1 MTGFYRPRSSNR
13 YLRMW
18 RGYQRGGGLVY
29 CPDKGDYVLFS
40 DCQKCPKFGVWEKGD
55 LQRCKHEYEELK
67 SKGFYAKDQDEWLE
81 YLRDLDPKTYQRLI
95 EEERERERVL
105 AETETENVTEKQEEN
120 GEEGETESTKEQEK
134 PPDEDNED
142 EEHEE
147 DDNDEDEEE
156 EDDDDESDDWW

>member
-29 CPDKGDYVLFS
+29 CPDKGEHVLYS

-55 LQRCKHEYEELK
+55 LQRCRHEYEELK

-105 AETETENVTEKQEEN
+105 AETETENVTEKQEE
-120 GEEGETESTKEQEK
+120 GETESTKEQEK

-142 EEHEE
+142 EEDEG
-147 DDNDEDEEE
+147 DDNDEDEK

>member
-1 MTGFYRPRSSNR
+1 MTGFYKPRSSNK

-55 LQRCKHEYEELK
+55 MQRCKHEYEELK

-81 YLRDLDPKTYQRLI
+81 YLRGLDPKTYQRLI

-105 AETETENVTEKQEEN
+105 LEETGTEHVPEKQEES

-156 EDDDDESDDWW
+156 EDDDRW